1 MESTTFQHPN
11 PFQFL
16 ESLGDRCMVH
26 SLEDGS
32 HLAFLDFD
40 DVQRIENIDIDIPDA
55 LTRLLDDTFVDHNH
69 FPFRCGFWD
78 TNY

>member
-1 MESTTFQHPN
+1 M
-11 PFQFL
+11 
-16 ESLGDRCMVH
+16 C

-55 LTRLLDDTFVDHNH
+55 LTHI
-69 FPFRCGFWD
+69 
-78 TNY
+78 